1 MGSAAASYEHHLYMQ
16 IHFILIAR
24 FSILL
29 YFSIL
34 CSYSFAGVQPDTLSI
49 SNRELYPLNEHLYW
63 LKTKDKITAD
73 SAYQLL
79 MNGAGERLA
88 PQQSLNSRFGN
99 DYYWTLFTLK
109 NPGLEDA
116 ALFYQFNNPTVNR
129 IEVYKVVDGHIQHR
143 IRTGALF
150 PFKTRGYSY
159 HDFVIPIEIKANQY
173 VTYLI
178 MAEKRGELFSI
189 TPELMSAAYFK
200 KKETHVYLVL
210 GIIIGIMVFNILI
223 NLFLGISLNYKL
235 HYLYTL
241 YVSVTLLWIFGSIK
255 IDYQLLFPDYP
266 LLFKISQPLTGGI
279 TMILMAQLAIVF
291 LQLKKSKTRI
301 FVMLNAAKWLLI
313 AILPFRVALYM
324 AFPKYAWLGQKASII
339 YLIAIAGIAIGMV
352 WAAVVRIRQGFKPAW
367 FYLAAIAYLAFSIFK
382 TCYTVLYMADV
393 SDLISVPSDIQQGII
408 VETIII
414 FIGIIY
420 RYNLY
425 KKEKEELNNKLT
437 EQKIE
442 MTNRIV
448 IAQEEER
455 KRIAQDLHDDVGATL
470 STLLLHVTNLPDKPE
485 WQTPFAVQHNQRSI
499 TISRKALTDLRN
511 ISHDLLPKD
520 FNTLGFFQVL
530 QNRIEE
536 INTLNRTR
544 FWLNTEGDDH
554 LLSEMQAITLYR
566 ITNELVTNII
576 KHARAA
582 RSNIDVVVMAPTVT
596 ILVDDDGIGFD
607 DITTKNGI
615 GIKNVHSRVGFLN
628 GNINID
634 KNKQGTTIIVTV
646 PI

>member
-1 MGSAAASYEHHLYMQ
+1 
-16 IHFILIAR
+16 LIAR
-24 FSILL
+24 FGILL

-34 CSYSFAGVQPDTLSI
+34 WSHCFAGTKPDSLTI
-49 SNRELYPLNEHLYW
+49 TNRELYPVNEHLYW

-73 SAYQLL
+73 AAYHLL

-88 PQQSLNSRFGN
+88 PQHSLNARFDN

-109 NPGLEDA
+109 NPGSDDA
-116 ALFYQFNNPTVNR
+116 DLFYQFNNPTINH
-129 IEVYKVVDGHIQHR
+129 IEVYTVVDGAIQHR
-143 IRTGALF
+143 ISTGALL

-159 HDFVIPIEIKANQY
+159 HDFVIPIKIRSNQNI
-173 VTYLI
+173 TYLI
-178 MAEKRGELFSI
+178 MSEKRGELFSI
-189 TPELMSAAYFK
+189 TPALMSTNYFK
-200 KKETHVYLVL
+200 EKEANVYLVL
-210 GIIIGIMVFNILI
+210 GIIIGIMIFNILI

-235 HYLYTL
+235 HYLYAL
-241 YVSVTLLWIFGSIK
+241 YVSVTLLWIFGSVK
-255 IDYQLLFPDYP
+255 MDYQLLFPDYP

-291 LQLKKSKTRI
+291 LQLKKSGAKV
-301 FVMLNAAKWLLI
+301 FVILNTAKWVLI
-313 AILPFRVALYM
+313 TILPFRIALYLV
-324 AFPKYAWLGQKASII
+324 FPKYAWLGEKASIV
-339 YLIAIAGIAIGMV
+339 YLAAIAGIAISMV
-352 WAAVVRIRQGFKPAW
+352 WAAIVRIRQGFKPAW

-382 TCYTVLYMADV
+382 TCYTVLYKVDV
-393 SDLISVPSDIQQGII
+393 SELLSVPSDIQQGII

-425 KKEKEELNNKLT
+425 KKEKEELNNKLAK
-437 EQKIE
+437 QRIE

-470 STLLLHVTNLPDKPE
+470 STLLLHITNLPDKPE

-520 FNTLGFFQVL
+520 FNTLGFFEVL

-536 INTLNRTR
+536 INTLNTTR
-544 FWLNTEGDDH
+544 FWLSTEGNDH
-554 LLSEMQAITLYR
+554 LLNEMQAITLYR
-566 ITNELVTNII
+566 ITNELVNNIV

-582 RSNIDVVVMAPTVT
+582 HANIDVVVMAPSVT
-596 ILVDDDGIGFD
+596 ILVEDDGIGFED
-607 DITTKNGI
+607 TTAKNGI
-615 GIKNVHSRVGFLN
+615 GIKNVYSRVAFLN

-634 KNKQGTTIIVTV
+634 KNKQGTTIIVTA